1 MKAKICYITTIAL
14 SIEAFFIP
22 QIQYLSENGFEVTV
36 ICSNDGKVAELLPAN
51 VKYIPIK
58 IPRGISFGGMIN
70 AIREMI
76 NIFKENKYDLIQ
88 YSTPNAAFCA
98 SIAGK
103 LAGIKIRN
111 YHLMGYRFLGAKG
124 VGKKVLKLIERIACF
139 LSTDI
144 ECVSKSNLELGEME
158 RIFPKG
164 KAVVVWN
171 GSTGGVDLSVF
182 NEGKREDYR
191 KEIRRKY
198 QIDDNEI
205 VFGFVGRITRDK
217 GVNEI
222 LEAFKRINN
231 AKLMM
236 VGSLEQENTINKEL
250 YDKSL
255 QNTNIIYTGW
265 TQEAEKYYAA
275 IDVLLLPSYR
285 EGFGNVVIEAAAM
298 GTPAIISD
306 IPGPKDAVINDV
318 TAKVIPVGKSEELYD
333 AMTWFMGQQI
343 SEIGKKAS
351 EFVEESFDNVKLNEK
366 ILERKKQ
373 LLSQMRNKI

>member
-22 QIQYLSENGFEVTV
+22 QIQYLSEHGFEVTV
-36 ICSNDGKVAELLPAN
+36 ICSDDGKVAELLPPN
-51 VKYIPIK
+51 VKYVPIM

-70 AIREMI
+70 AIREMVSLL
-76 NIFKENKYDLIQ
+76 KENKYDLIQ

-98 SIAGK
+98 SIAGQ
-103 LAGIKIRN
+103 LAGVKIRN

-124 VGKKVLKLIERIACF
+124 VGREILKLIERIACF

-144 ECVSKSNLELGEME
+144 ECVSKSNLELGVME
-158 RIFPKG
+158 RIFPKE

-182 NEGKREDYR
+182 NAGKREDYR
-191 KEIRRKY
+191 KEIRKKY
-198 QIDDNEI
+198 HIDNDEV

-222 LEAFKRINN
+222 LEAFERIDG
-231 AKLMM
+231 AKLMI
-236 VGSLEQENTINKEL
+236 VGSLEQENTLNKEL

-255 QNTNIIYTGW
+255 RNTNIIYTGW
-265 TQEAEKYYAA
+265 TQETEKYYAA
-275 IDVLLLPSYR
+275 MDVLLLPSYR

-306 IPGPKDAVINDV
+306 IPGPKDAVVNGV
-318 TAKVIPVGKSEELYD
+318 TAQVVPVGRSEELYD
-333 AMTWFMGQQI
+333 AMKWFMGQQI
-343 SEIGKKAS
+343 SEIGRKAS
-351 EFVEESFDNVKLNEK
+351 EFVAESFDNVKLNEK
-366 ILERKKQ
+366 ILERKKK
-373 LLSQMRNKI
+373 LLSQMRNNI